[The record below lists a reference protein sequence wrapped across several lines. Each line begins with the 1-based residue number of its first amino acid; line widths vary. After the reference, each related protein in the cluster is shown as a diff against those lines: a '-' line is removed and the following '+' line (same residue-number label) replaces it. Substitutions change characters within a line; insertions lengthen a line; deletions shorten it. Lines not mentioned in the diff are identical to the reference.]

1 MNLQNSVYNK
11 ILLHLKAKESFDFEA
26 YKLPMLIR
34 RIDNRIL
41 RMHFGTPE
49 LYYTLLQNNQEEAKE
64 LVNNF
69 MINVSQFF
77 RDSYTFEVI
86 KKRILPELI
95 TQTIAAGRNS
105 LRVWSAGC
113 ARGEEAYSLAIL
125 IDEYCKKEK
134 LEIDV
139 DIFATDY
146 DSSALEFAKKGEYD
160 QSSVEEVKLKYLK
173 QFFKQTNDKY
183 IINTVL
189 KNKVHFSQYNLLDQ
203 NSYAPSDSIYGEF
216 DLILCR
222 NVLIYFNE
230 EYQNLIFEKLYKS
243 CIMDGI
249 LILGDAEIPPKHF
262 GNKFQQIDDF
272 CKTYRKKH
280 NGH

>member
-1 MNLQNSVYNK
+1 MQNSVYNK